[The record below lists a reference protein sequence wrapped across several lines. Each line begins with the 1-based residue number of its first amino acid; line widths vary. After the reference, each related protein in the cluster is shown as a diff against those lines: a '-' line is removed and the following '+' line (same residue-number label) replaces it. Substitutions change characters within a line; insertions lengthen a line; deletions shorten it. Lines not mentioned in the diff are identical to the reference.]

1 MTPTA
6 IRLPQLGARPFLADA
21 GLETELVFHDAVDLP
36 HFAAFPLLESEAGR
50 ARLLTYYQGF
60 AALADVHGTGVVL
73 ETPTWRA
80 GAGWGGRLG
89 YRSRTLARLNREAA
103 ALVGSLRTL
112 LPPGRL
118 VASGC
123 IGPCGDGYVIA
134 RREQALAARDHHQPQ
149 ADALAE
155 GGADMLS
162 AMTMTHAGE
171 AAGIVLAARRSALPI
186 AVSFTVGTDGRLPD
200 GTRLAEAI
208 DAVDQ
213 ATGGYAAYY
222 MVNCAHPSHFGG
234 ELLASGMAADR
245 VRGIRAN
252 ASRRSHAE
260 LEAASALDEGDPQAL
275 ADDYR
280 RLREALP
287 GLSVLGGCCGT
298 DLRHIAA
305 IARACLPAG

>member
-1 MTPTA
+1 MTATT

-21 GLETELVFHDAVDLP
+21 GLETELVFHDALDLP
-36 HFAAFPLLESEAGR
+36 HFAAFPLLDSDTGR
-50 ARLLTYYQGF
+50 ARLLAYYRSF
-60 AALADVHGTGVVL
+60 AALAADHGTGVVL

-80 GAGWGGRLG
+80 GADWGGRLG
-89 YRSRTLARLNREAA
+89 YRARSLARLNREGA
-103 ALVGSLRTL
+103 ALVASLRAL

-123 IGPCGDGYVIA
+123 IGPRGDGYVAA
-134 RREQALAARDHHQPQ
+134 RREDALAARDHHQFQ

-155 GGADMLS
+155 GGVDMLS

-171 AAGIVLAARRSALPI
+171 AAGIVLAARRSALPV

-222 MVNCAHPSHFGG
+222 MVNCAHPSHFRN
-234 ELLASGMAADR
+234 ELLAAGAAGDR
-245 VRGIRAN
+245 VRGLRAN

-260 LEAASALDEGDPQAL
+260 LEAASELDEGDPQAL

-280 RLREALP
+280 DLRAALP

-298 DLRHIAA
+298 DLRHIRA